1 MYLLIV
7 GSLRR
12 QRLRC
17 RKKIGSLR
25 RQRQLSR
32 KYIGSLRRQRLSC
45 RNKKP
50 SPGGEGLQYQVNLHR
65 KLRKYSWMRVSSVSS
80 G

>member
-1 MYLLIV
+1 MYLLRV
-7 GSLRR
+7 TPLRR
-12 QRLRC
+12 QRLLC
-17 RKKIGSLR
+17 REN
-25 RQRQLSR
+25 
-32 KYIGSLRRQRLSC
+32 IGSLRRQRLSC

-50 SPGGEGLQYQVNLHR
+50 SPGGEGLKFQVYFHR